1 MMDSIIRC
9 NAAREC
15 GRYSITKVQ
24 VRESIQAKCPCG
36 STSKDVDTHDRG
48 YLIGCNSPELVANL
62 LELRDLAADLPIM
75 PVLQGWQVGDYLRCA
90 QMYLDAGIDL
100 TSEPIVGVGSVCRRQ
115 SSRDAAEI
123 FATLH
128 DQLPGIRMH
137 GFGVKTEGLGRY
149 GDLLAS
155 ADSCS
160 WSKAAEHE
168 PPLPGCTHQ
177 HCQNCLRYALRWRDR
192 VLAAAAEQAR
202 RPRGIQLS
210 LDMSAA

>member
-1 MMDSIIRC
+1 M
-9 NAAREC
+9 
-15 GRYSITKVQ
+15 
-24 VRESIQAKCPCG
+24 RESIQAKCPCG